1 MIEFISQL
9 PTEYQEVEYIQS
21 SGTQYIDT
29 GFVVNKSDSYVLEI
43 YGLFP
48 SQAQAYQGCNGYMQF
63 FVSSKYGIN
72 NESSISVGN
81 RDTVRIAYANQTATL
96 TVNGSQVESKSWAS
110 YSGVNVKLG
119 VLRMGDTNN
128 SWFNGGAAS
137 GTIYGYKLWKD
148 EVLVSDCIP
157 CYRKSDNIVGLY
169 DLVNGVFYT
178 NAGTGNFAKGKNS
191 NSHSDVVITPGGVIL
206 MRYALRRRMM
216 MAAMASV
223 DVSALSITY
232 TGAHTDYGMVTMSDG
247 ARYRLLAFTSSG
259 TLSIEQPVN
268 CEVCVVGG
276 GANGNNFNGGAGAY
290 LKNQSVSAY
299 NGGHVVVGA
308 AQGVSSI
315 GEVSVKA
322 VSGKNGGTGGGA
334 GSTTYNSPGTGDGLS
349 KYPFGDTG
357 FSLWSG
363 KPHCAGG
370 GAGGDHEYR
379 YDADDEQYKVCY
391 DGGNGGTNGS
401 SGGKGARRDYVI
413 GPGGDRGSGGTY
425 GGGQGGHDGDAS
437 TPGSGDAATYYGSGG
452 GGYGGGN
459 PLMGEPSVGVG
470 YQGIVYMRIPEEPP
484 AYISDLALG
493 ALINVGTDGG
503 AGTPNYEIADIN
515 NLVPGGVV
523 LVRKDMYSKSEFGS
537 NTNYPGSTLDN
548 LIKTTIYNQMPQ
560 KLRDKMMDVSFNL
573 SGSGDITRK
582 MFALTCTMVGFGNN
596 NKVAEGKALQLYTSE
611 ASRIKTLNGSATHWW
626 LSSKKFSDHE
636 YVWYVGMYGTNGK
649 SSPSKTRGVVPAF
662 VIPSETRYDAAP
674 NTDGSYNLI
683 L

>member
-43 YGLFP
+43 DGLFP

-96 TVNGSQVESKSWAS
+96 TVNGSQAESKSWAS
-110 YSGVNVKLG
+110 YSGANVKLG
-119 VLRMGDTNN
+119 VLRLGDTNN
-128 SWFNGGAAS
+128 GWFNGGAAS

-191 NSHSDVVITPGGVIL
+191 NSHSDVVITPGSVIPIQ
-206 MRYALRRRMM
+206 YALRRRMM
-216 MAAMASV
+216 MAAMASI

-232 TGAHTDYGMVTMSDG
+232 TGAYTDYGMVTMSDG
-247 ARYRLLAFTSSG
+247 ARYRLLAFTASG

-276 GANGNNFNGGAGAY
+276 GANGNNYNGGAGAY
-290 LKNQSVSAY
+290 LKNQVIEAFE
-299 NGGHVVVGA
+299 GGSVVVGA
-308 AQGVSSI
+308 AQGASSI
-315 GEVSVKA
+315 AGINVNT

-379 YDADDEQYKVCY
+379 YDEDDEQYKVCY

-401 SGGKGARRDYVI
+401 SGGKGARRNYVI

-425 GGGQGGHDGDAS
+425 GGGRGGHDGDAS
-437 TPGSGDAATYYGSGG
+437 ARGSGDAATYYGSGG

-459 PLMGEPSVGVG
+459 PIMGAPSVGSG
-470 YQGIVYMRIPEEPP
+470 YQGIVYMRIPEEP
-484 AYISDLALG
+484 
-493 ALINVGTDGG
+493 
-503 AGTPNYEIADIN
+503 
-515 NLVPGGVV
+515 
-523 LVRKDMYSKSEFGS
+523 
-537 NTNYPGSTLDN
+537 
-548 LIKTTIYNQMPQ
+548 
-560 KLRDKMMDVSFNL
+560 
-573 SGSGDITRK
+573 
-582 MFALTCTMVGFGNN
+582 
-596 NKVAEGKALQLYTSE
+596 
-611 ASRIKTLNGSATHWW
+611 
-626 LSSKKFSDHE
+626 
-636 YVWYVGMYGTNGK
+636 
-649 SSPSKTRGVVPAF
+649 
-662 VIPSETRYDAAP
+662 AA
-674 NTDGSYNLI
+674 
-683 L
+683 

>member
-48 SQAQAYQGCNGYMQF
+48 SQAQVYQGCNGYMQF

-110 YSGVNVKLG
+110 YSGANVKLG

-128 SWFNGGAAS
+128 GWFNGGAAS

-232 TGAHTDYGMVTMSDG
+232 TGAYTDYGMVTMSDG
-247 ARYRLLAFTSSG
+247 ARYRLLAFTASG

-276 GANGNNFNGGAGAY
+276 GANGNNFNGGAGGY

-299 NGGHVVVGA
+299 NGGSVVVGA

-315 GEVSVKA
+315 GSVSVTA
-322 VSGKNGGTGGGA
+322 VSGRHGGTGGGA

-425 GGGQGGHDGDAS
+425 GGGRGGHDGDAS

-459 PLMGEPSVGVG
+459 HLMGDPTVGSG
-470 YQGIVYMRIPEEPP
+470 YQGIVYIRIPEEPA
-484 AYISDLALG
+484 AYISDLPLG
-493 ALINVGTDGG
+493 ASTNIVTDGG
-503 AGTPNYEIADIN
+503 NATPNYEIADKED
-515 NLVPGGVV
+515 LVGGRVV
-523 LVRKDMYSKSEFGS
+523 RGRKNSYCKSECGTAKS
-537 NTNYPGSTLDN
+537 DCNGTLDN
-548 LIKTTIYNQMPQ
+548 
-560 KLRDKMMDVSFNL
+560 
-573 SGSGDITRK
+573 
-582 MFALTCTMVGFGNN
+582 
-596 NKVAEGKALQLYTSE
+596 
-611 ASRIKTLNGSATHWW
+611 
-626 LSSKKFSDHE
+626 
-636 YVWYVGMYGTNGK
+636 
-649 SSPSKTRGVVPAF
+649 
-662 VIPSETRYDAAP
+662 VI
-674 NTDGSYNLI
+674 
-683 L
+683 